1 MNLHDL
7 APNQIVAGPW
17 VCLETA
23 EVWVQAGRLSLSH
36 SLLHRS
42 PSFPYVEFTALAGNP
57 VDNAILFSCV
67 VAVYWSHKV

>member
-42 PSFPYVEFTALAGNP
+42 PSFPYVEFAALAGNP
-57 VDNAILFSCV
+57 VDAILFSLV
-67 VAVYWSHKV
+67 DGVHWSY